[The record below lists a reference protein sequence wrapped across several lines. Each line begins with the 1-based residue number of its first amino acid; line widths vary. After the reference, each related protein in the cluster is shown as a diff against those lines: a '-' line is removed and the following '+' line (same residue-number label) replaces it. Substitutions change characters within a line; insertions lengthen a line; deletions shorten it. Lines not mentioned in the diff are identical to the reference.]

1 MQSLPLPLPLP
12 LTRASEEPPQ
22 CSASVS
28 ASRIGG
34 QLSTG
39 PNIGF
44 AEEEAVFE
52 EREEKEEE
60 EEVESSRRD
69 TADTREEAELEECPI
84 ITFPLLE

>member
-1 MQSLPLPLPLP
+1 M
-12 LTRASEEPPQ
+12 
-22 CSASVS
+22 S

-52 EREEKEEE
+52 EEKEEEEE

-69 TADTREEAELEECPI
+69 TADTREEAELDCI

>member
-52 EREEKEEE
+52 EEKEEE

-69 TADTREEAELEECPI
+69 TADTREEAELDCV